1 MGGLGVDGESAGLD
15 MPSREEGEA
24 IVVKEAIQ
32 RERRLSY
39 RIWEAMC
46 STSEQK
52 PVTRRSVNAV
62 ESVVGG
68 MDRGSRYGS
77 GSLGS
82 VSSPFRCTCRTHY
95 VLAGANNTQSGSQPC
110 SCRCAG
116 MRLREPERARWG
128 NVPAG
133 AVGSRELRRGVG
145 GGGERLRR
153 RWSLGMEV
161 AMQLERSVDVM

>member
-1 MGGLGVDGESAGLD
+1 VGGLGVDGESAGLD

-77 GSLGS
+77 GSSGS

-116 MRLREPERARWG
+116 IDCA
-128 NVPAG
+128 N
-133 AVGSRELRRGVG
+133 RRVADGGTYQLGQLGV
-145 GGGERLRR
+145 E
-153 RWSLGMEV
+153 SCAEV
-161 AMQLERSVDVM
+161 LVEE